1 MARVNAV
8 RNPDGMWVNSQ
19 VFREEAL
26 HYKKYGYYCADPS
39 GSPDWVTYWTEQR
52 RRCIQGYTV
61 GGVKITG
68 DHYNYL
74 NFCPILK
81 TEDTKSKKSRKIND
95 FPDFWDGDYNYFWSR
110 EIARHG
116 ILDVGILSNQEL
128 ESYYKAPTEEQAKY
142 LALYFKKLNLAVEVK
157 PDYLL
162 GGWNIIVGKARRKG
176 FSYKNASVAVNN
188 YNCRPESLTIFG
200 AYEKKFLYPKGIFT
214 MANKYVNFLSENTA
228 WVMPRDVINQPG
240 KGHIKASYIE
250 YQQGVPVEKG
260 FKSEIM
266 SISFKDD
273 PDSARGKD
281 AYDFIIEE
289 SGAFGTPGLLQ
300 NTLVAINDVVMDGDI
315 KTGLITVFGTSG
327 DMEGGTADYAE
338 MFEKPASFG
347 FMPFQNIWDEDS
359 EDFECG
365 FFHPYQWNLPG
376 YYDEQGN
383 SQIEAAISVEK
394 KQRQYL
400 LDKGATSAAIQKRM
414 QEKPLGPKEAFG
426 AVTLN
431 NFPVLELKRQL
442 EIVKAKNLHKV
453 MGTPVELTY
462 DYEAK
467 RVKVKAILSGMAN
480 VIYRRKPDNLT
491 LEGCPILYEYPCEN
505 PPKNVYRIGYD
516 PYRQQF
522 GSSLS
527 AIYVYKPVIQGE
539 ATKNIIVAEYVGR
552 PYDPDDVNYI
562 ASLFAMLYNTEVM
575 YENEVTHVKDW
586 FRKTKKL
593 HLLAAQ
599 PDNVISAN
607 IKNSTVARVYGCH
620 MNDKLKDAGEKYIKQ
635 WLTLVQD
642 YDEFGNP
649 IRTIDRIY
657 SMGLLEELIAF
668 NRKENFDRIMALMQ
682 VMFQD
687 AESEMTKEHTRTSS
701 GADKLKKFSEMMH
714 NTGNVNK
721 SRFRAFK

>member
-1 MARVNAV
+1 
-8 RNPDGMWVNSQ
+8 MWINSQ

-74 NFCPILK
+74 NFSPILK
-81 TEDTKSKKSRKIND
+81 TEDTTAKKSRKITD
-95 FPDFWDGDYNYFWSR
+95 FPDFWDGDYNYFWAR

-128 ESYYKAPTEEQAKY
+128 ESYYKAPTEEQANYLAKY
-142 LALYFKKLNLAVEVK
+142 LLKLGLAVKIK

-162 GGWNIIVGKARRKG
+162 GGWNIIVGKSRRKG
-176 FSYKNASVAVNN
+176 YSFKNASVAVNN
-188 YNCRPESLTIFG
+188 YNCRPDSLTIFG

-250 YQQGVPVEKG
+250 YTQGVPVEKG

-338 MFEKPASFG
+338 MFEKPGAFG
-347 FMPFQNIWDEDS
+347 FMPFQNVWDEDS

-365 FFHPYQWNLPG
+365 FFHPIQWNMPG

-383 SQIEAAISVEK
+383 SNQEAALAVEK
-394 KQRQYL
+394 KQRKYL
-400 LDKGATSAAIQKRM
+400 LDKGATSSAIQKRM
-414 QEKPLGPKEAFG
+414 QEKPTGPKEAFG
-426 AVTLN
+426 SVTLN

-442 EIVKAKNLHKV
+442 EIVQSKNLHKV

-462 DYEAK
+462 DYETK
-467 RVKVKAILSGMAN
+467 KVKVKAILSGMAN
-480 VIYRRKPDNLT
+480 VIYKRKPDNIT
-491 LEGCPILYEYPCEN
+491 LEGCPIIYEYPCEN
-505 PPKNVYRIGYD
+505 TPKNVYRIGYD

-539 ATKNIIVAEYVGR
+539 STKNIIVAEYVGR

-562 ASLFAMLYNTEVM
+562 ASLFAMLYNTQVM

-620 MNDKLKDAGEKYIKQ
+620 MNDRLKDAGEKYIKQ
-635 WLTLVQD
+635 WLLLVQD

-649 IRTIDRIY
+649 IRTIDRIF
-657 SMGLLEELIAF
+657 SIGLLEELIAF

-687 AESEMTKEHTRTSS
+687 AENEMTKEHTINST
-701 GADKLKKFSEMMH
+701 GADKLKKFAQMMH

-721 SRFRAFK
+721 SRFRAHK